1 MSAFDPVSL
10 YAEKVL
16 AGEVIAGPYVIWACE
31 RHFRDLQRD
40 DIYLDLEEVSV
51 HLDFFKLLKHW
62 KGRWSG
68 QAIELEAW
76 QMFIQ
81 GSIFGWK
88 RRIDGMRR
96 FRESYVEIPRKN
108 GKSTIAGGTGI
119 YGLALDGEQGAE
131 IYAVATKRDQAKIVW
146 NDARMMIQKSP
157 ALSKR
162 INCYVGNI
170 SMASTASKF
179 EPLGRDS
186 KTIDGLNTH
195 MGLIDELH
203 AWEDR
208 LLWSQVEDSMG
219 SRDQPLIYVITTAGV
234 NPESLCFEKHEHA
247 INVLD
252 PAMEDYDD
260 DTLFVYLATVADKDA
275 IEDPIQW
282 AMANPN
288 LGVSKSLEYMETQY
302 RKACQLP
309 GRMVDF
315 QVKHLNIWS
324 HAAERWLDL
333 APWTAAQDATLRIED
348 FTDAKCYLGL
358 DLAEKNDLSAKCD
371 LFIPGDGNWY
381 VFFKYWCPEQDILTR
396 AKYDKV
402 PYDRWVRGEH
412 LIATPGN
419 ATDFEFIEEQ
429 IRDDVE
435 RFEVAELLYDKW
447 KSHLIVQNLLRD
459 EVVTAVAF
467 YQNAEGMHPALKEIE
482 RRLLNG
488 TLKVCPNPVTTWC
501 ASNAEVIVNAKGL
514 IRLNKKTARKRIDGM
529 AALANAVGGAILN
542 RESENG
548 PSVYEDRG
556 IIEL

>member
-1 MSAFDPVSL
+1 MINDPVTL
-10 YAEKVL
+10 YAERVL
-16 AGEVIAGPYVIWACE
+16 AGEVVAGPYVIWACE
-31 RHFRDLQRD
+31 RHFRDLERD

-51 HLDFFKLLKHW
+51 HLDFFNLLKHW
-62 KGRWSG
+62 KGKWAG
-68 QAIELEAW
+68 TPIELEAW

-88 RRIDGMRR
+88 RKIDGKRR

-119 YGLALDGEQGAE
+119 YGLALDGERGAE

-146 NDARMMIQKSP
+146 NDAKMMIQKSP

-162 INCYVGNI
+162 INCYVSNI
-170 SMASTASKF
+170 SMPLTASKF

-219 SRDQPLIYVITTAGV
+219 AREQPLIYVITTAGV
-234 NPESLCFEKHEHA
+234 NPESMCFEKHEHA

-252 PAMEDYDD
+252 PALADYDD
-260 DTLFVYLATVADKDA
+260 DTLFVYLATVSDKNAFD
-275 IEDPIQW
+275 DPLQW

-288 LGVSKSLEYMETQY
+288 LEISKSLDYMASQY
-302 RKACQLP
+302 RKAVQIP
-309 GRMVDF
+309 SRMTDF

-324 HAAERWLDL
+324 NAAERWLDL
-333 APWTAAQDATLRIED
+333 QQWQAAEDSNLRLED
-348 FTDAKCYLGL
+348 YDGVQCYMGL
-358 DLAEKNDLSAKCD
+358 DLAEKNDLSALCN

-381 VFFKYWCPEQDILTR
+381 AFLRYWCPEVDILTR
-396 AKYDKV
+396 SKHDKV
-402 PYDRWVRGEH
+402 PYKFWERSGH

-429 IRDDVE
+429 VRADVE
-435 RFEVAELLYDKW
+435 RFAVAELLFDKW

-459 EVVTAVAF
+459 EVVTAVGF
-467 YQNAEGMHPALKEIE
+467 NQNHEGQHPALKEIE

-488 TLKVCPNPVTTWC
+488 TLKIFSNPITSWC
-501 ASNAEVIVNAKGL
+501 ASNAEVVSNAKGL
-514 IRLNKKTARKRIDGM
+514 IKLNKRHARKRIDGM
-529 AALANAVGGAILN
+529 AALSNAVGGVLLSDKD
-542 RESENG
+542 EG
-548 PSVYEDRG
+548 PGEYSGMGALDLG
-556 IIEL
+556 